1 MTSHVKQLISF
12 NYLSTGKNTPRA
24 FVAKN
29 PHAPDAKRS
38 IEIVNLIAAQ
48 FTQQFLRT
56 RIRSEQ
62 TIRHPCCCH
71 EHADVETHRW
81 SRPGLGRCGRCN
93 CQMLRNWNSAMGRSI
108 LSSLIYKPSVLEEKQ
123 IGRRLECIS

>member
-1 MTSHVKQLISF
+1 MSSNLISF
-12 NYLSTGKNTPRA
+12 NYLSTGKNTPGA

-62 TIRHPCCCH
+62 TVRHPCCCH

-81 SRPGLGRCGRCN
+81 SRPGLGRCRRCN
-93 CQMLRNWNSAMGRSI
+93 CQNS
-108 LSSLIYKPSVLEEKQ
+108 SSQHAPELELCHGSLHIKQ
-123 IGRRLECIS
+123 PHLHAVYI